1 MDDAPA
7 AARQCAIDGGV
18 CRFIAEPPA
27 SFIVSQHSTVAM
39 NSVNASFAYRL
50 VLVSSR
56 FRARSLRTFRR
67 ASGDSGFSLLEM
79 VVVVAILGILVA
91 VQLPN
96 VLGNVEKAKV
106 TGAQAQIGN
115 AITECATAKIN
126 GVSEKEL
133 SYRNPAFID
142 IVPALHSDPP
152 GYKWERTPAGARGCF
167 YMKLVPVDK
176 NGTIKRNQGYPVLM
190 AKIASGGRIVK
201 VAEFCKKFKT
211 LDFMK
216 ECESWDPTITK
227 PQGRTRRDLRH
238 PDWPFKVGT
247 P

>member
-1 MDDAPA
+1 
-7 AARQCAIDGGV
+7 
-18 CRFIAEPPA
+18 
-27 SFIVSQHSTVAM
+27 M
-39 NSVNASFAYRL
+39 NSDSSLFAYRL
-50 VLVSSR
+50 VLVYSR
-56 FRARSLRTFRR
+56 FCARSLRTFRR

-106 TGAQAQIGN
+106 TGAQAQISN
-115 AITECATAKIN
+115 AITECATAKVN
-126 GVSEKEL
+126 GVSEREL

-142 IVPALHSDPP
+142 IAPALYSDPP
-152 GYKWERTPAGARGCF
+152 GYMWERTPQGSRGCF

-176 NGTIKRNQGYPVLM
+176 NGTIRRNQGYPVLM

-201 VAEFCKKFKT
+201 VADFCKKFKT

-216 ECESWDPTITK
+216 ECASWDPTITK
-227 PQGRTRRDLRH
+227 PQGRTQRDLRH
-238 PDWPFKVGT
+238 PEWALKVVT
-247 P
+247 PTP

>member
-7 AARQCAIDGGV
+7 AARQRAIDGGV

-27 SFIVSQHSTVAM
+27 CFNIGGVSRTVM
-39 NSVNASFAYRL
+39 NSVNSLFAYRL

-96 VLGNVEKAKV
+96 VLGHIEKAKL
-106 TGAQAQIGN
+106 TAAQAQISN

-126 GVSEKEL
+126 GVSEREL
-133 SYRNPAFID
+133 SYVSPAMMD
-142 IVPALHSDPP
+142 LVPALYNDPP
-152 GYKWERTPAGARGCF
+152 GYKWERIPAARRGCF
-167 YMKLVPVDK
+167 DMRLKPVDR
-176 NGTIKRNQGYPVLM
+176 NGKLKRNEGYPMLM
-190 AKIASGGRIVK
+190 AKIASGGRIIK
-201 VAEFCKKFKT
+201 VADWCRPFKT
-211 LDFMK
+211 IDFTK
-216 ECESWDPTITK
+216 ECMAWDPTMNS
-227 PQGRTRRDLRH
+227 GSYRTTRNLKDPNWVRKL
-238 PDWPFKVGT
+238 
-247 P
+247 